1 MAVVSGRGV
10 WMNWRRNLWVLCI
23 GVCLSGAS
31 YTMVIP
37 FLPLYLFELGVAQSD
52 VAVWSG
58 VVFSASFLVAAV
70 LAPYWGR
77 LADKTGKKRM
87 LIRAGLCLS
96 AVYFLGS
103 LARTPYELL
112 GMRILQGIAN
122 GFVPAG
128 YAIVSSSA
136 PEDKMGSSLGLLQA
150 GLLCGGILGPL
161 LGGTLSHLYGM
172 RQSFVIAAV
181 IILGA
186 TIAAWLLVEER
197 KTTAPPQVGS
207 IKEDVK
213 TALANG
219 PLVRLLALLL
229 LVQMTSMILQ
239 PLITLY
245 ITELQGSLAGAELKA
260 GFVFG
265 LAGIAGAIAAPLWG
279 RIGQTTG
286 YFRVLVATLAC
297 AGVVNALQIVV
308 VTITQFSVFQFVF
321 GFFIA
326 GVLPAINSMVVAN
339 TDRDFRGRAFGLTTS
354 ASQLGFMLGPVF
366 GGVIS
371 SFLGI
376 KAVFV
381 FTGVVLLSAA
391 AVVWRSKKLK
401 SEPGLP

>member
-1 MAVVSGRGV
+1 
-10 WMNWRRNLWVLCI
+10 MNWRRNLWVLCI

-37 FLPLYLFELGVAQSD
+37 FLPLYLFELGVSQSN

-58 VVFSASFLVAAV
+58 VVFSATFLVAAI

-87 LIRAGLCLS
+87 LIRAGICL
-96 AVYFLGS
+96 AGVYFLGS
-103 LARTPYELL
+103 LARNPYELL

-128 YAIVSSSA
+128 YAIVSSSS
-136 PEDKMGSSLGLLQA
+136 PEDKIGSSLGFMQA

-172 RQSFVIAAV
+172 RQSFVIAAA
-181 IILGA
+181 IILAA

-197 KTTAPPQVGS
+197 KTSEPVKVGS
-207 IKEDVK
+207 IKEDIK
-213 TALANG
+213 TALSNG
-219 PLVRLLALLL
+219 ALIRLLSLLL

-265 LAGIAGAIAAPLWG
+265 LAGVAGAIAAPLWG
-279 RIGQTTG
+279 KIGQKAG
-286 YFRVLVATLAC
+286 YFTVLVTTLSS
-297 AGVVNALQIVV
+297 AGVINALQVLV
-308 VTITQFSVFQFVF
+308 GTITQFSVFQFVF

-339 TDRDFRGRAFGLTTS
+339 TERDFRGRAFGLTTS
-354 ASQLGFMLGPVF
+354 ASQLGFMLGPVV

-381 FTGVVLLSAA
+381 FTGLVLIGAA
-391 AVVWRSKKLK
+391 AVVWRSKGLK
-401 SEPGLP
+401 SESALK